1 MHRLRLVLLRV
12 IGPCLALVLLLGGIS
27 EARDQAWA
35 DLQVGD
41 KVAVIEHLRLKVPQE
56 SRQDWMVAER
66 GSWEPWLKHQPGFL
80 GRDLFWDPATEEGT
94 LLIQPRLPTAA
105 FRNHPILSTLLGHL
119 EPQVLNHGHLV
130 TNLKVGPCLIPCL
143 RNPSQQQ
150 NQCQTRSDD
159 PKQNKPESM
168 HSSAPLQK
176 GDSLATDALFPS
188 LRPQAFVGGGLHTH
202 SIWSNTDR

>member
-35 DLQVGD
+35 DLQVGV

-56 SRQDWMVAER
+56 SREDWMVAER

-94 LLIQPRLPTAA
+94 LLIRWSSREAWK
-105 FRNHPILSTLLGHL
+105 S
-119 EPQVLNHGHLV
+119 
-130 TNLKVGPCLIPCL
+130 IPPAEVERVQARFEMLACEHTG
-143 RNPSQQQ
+143 Q
-150 NQCQTRSDD
+150 NQGN
-159 PKQNKPESM
+159 PF
-168 HSSAPLQK
+168 PLVFE
-176 GDSLATDALFPS
+176 GELL
-188 LRPQAFVGGGLHTH
+188 PQ
-202 SIWSNTDR
+202 